1 MRMSIYEKL
10 LRIQI
15 ELKSPKNQRNN
26 FGKYNYRSLEDIQE
40 ALKPLL
46 EKYGVLPILQDDLIV
61 VNNRT
66 YVKCTIRLID
76 IDNPDSFITTH
87 AHAGEEDVKKGWD
100 KSQIT
105 GSASSYAG
113 KYAFN
118 KLFLLDDTQD
128 ADTEA
133 HNHIQNNSR
142 KAPAKKVSPKKAPAK
157 KAEPKLEPIK
167 YKPLINL
174 VKEITGSDIKD
185 YQLHLKVK
193 WNMDKWGL
201 EETKRL
207 IEKVKSGELIEP
219 FV

>member
-1 MRMSIYEKL
+1 MSIYEKL

-40 ALKPLL
+40 ALKPHL

-61 VNNRT
+61 VNDRT
-66 YVKCTIRLID
+66 YVKCTIKLID
-76 IDNPDSFITTH
+76 IDNPQSFISTH

-133 HNHIQNNSR
+133 HNHIQNSTK
-142 KAPAKKVSPKKAPAK
+142 KATPKKAPVK
-157 KAEPKLEPIK
+157 KSAPKFEPLKH
-167 YKPLINL
+167 KPLINL
-174 VKEITGSDIKD
+174 VKEITGCDIKD
-185 YQLHLKVK
+185 YQQHLRVK
-193 WNMDKWGL
+193 WSMDKWGI
-201 EETKRL
+201 EETKRF
-207 IEKVKSGELIEP
+207 IEKVKSGEIIDA